1 MALTIDQLNSV
12 ATKMIEKNLAENVL
26 NTNALTARLSQ
37 PGKIVLRD
45 GGVKLSFPVTIGD
58 ESDST
63 GAWYEG
69 SENLDNS
76 EYEPISSAEFDW
88 KNIHETVK
96 ISHPELH
103 KASGDNAKLDLLAER
118 VKLAKQYMAQRMGT
132 AIHSGDGT
140 AKNFVGLDSI
150 MSTSSTYGGIAV
162 ADLPEWIA
170 TVLGNSSVSRSLTLS
185 LIQQLHGG
193 VTYDN
198 EVPTL
203 QVCRQ
208 NVYNKMWELFQPF
221 QRLEAYDEKMAALG
235 FKKVPVING
244 VPTIIDSKSASGKL
258 RAINE
263 NFLKLVAHRNENMR
277 VVSHDSLE
285 GSNAI
290 QKRIFF
296 MGALVCN
303 GRRYQGSLDD
313 ISTT

>member
-1 MALTIDQLNSV
+1 MALVDQLNSV
-12 ATKMIEKNLAENVL
+12 ANKLIEKKLAENVL
-26 NTNALTARLSQ
+26 NTNAMLAFLSQ
-37 PGKIVLRD
+37 PGKLVLRD
-45 GGVKLSFPVTIGD
+45 GGTSLSFPVTIGD

-76 EYEPISSAEFDW
+76 EYEPISSASFDW
-88 KNIHETVK
+88 KNIHETIK
-96 ISHPELH
+96 ISHPELN
-103 KASGDNAKLDLLAER
+103 KVNGISAALDLLSER
-118 VKLAKQYMAQRMGT
+118 IKLAKQFMAQRMGT
-132 AIHSGDGT
+132 ALHSGDGT
-140 AKNFVGLDSI
+140 AKNFVGLDTI

-162 ADLPEWIA
+162 ADFPEWIA

-193 VTYDN
+193 ITYEN
-198 EVPTL
+198 ESADL
-203 QVCRQ
+203 MVCRQ
-208 NVYNKMWELFQPF
+208 NIYNKLWELYQPF

-235 FKKVPVING
+235 FKKIPVING
-244 VPTIIDSKSASGKL
+244 VPTIIDSKCASGKL
-258 RAINE
+258 RAINS
-263 NFLKLVAHRNENMR
+263 NYLKLVAHKNENMKL
-277 VVSHDSLE
+277 VTHDNLE

-296 MGALVCN
+296 MGAVVCN